1 MKAISVRGAPGM
13 CPSQV
18 RAIGMLILGILLLPG
33 CNAINPLCGSARPSP
48 VLTSIAPTSVS
59 LAEVQKTFQLTITGS
74 HFVSASV
81 IVVNGIKVT
90 TNIPSSTQLTGIV
103 GTAVISTTGTY
114 KVYVSTPAG
123 NSGNLGCSS
132 GGNSSNVTLTVN

>member
-1 MKAISVRGAPGM
+1 M
-13 CPSQV
+13 CSSQV
-18 RAIGMLILGILLLPG
+18 CAIGTLILGILLLPG

-59 LAEVQKTFQLTITGS
+59 FAEVQKTFQLSVTGS

-81 IVVNGIKVT
+81 IVVNGIQVS
-90 TNIPSSTQLTGIV
+90 TNIPSSTQLS
-103 GTAVISTTGTY
+103 GTVSTAAIPTTGTY

-123 NSGNLGCSS
+123 NSGNLGCTS
-132 GGNSSNVTLTVN
+132 GGKSSSVTLTVN

>member
-1 MKAISVRGAPGM
+1 M
-13 CPSQV
+13 CSAQV
-18 RAIGMLILGILLLPG
+18 RSIGTLILGILLLPG

-59 LAEVQKTFQLTITGS
+59 FADVQKTFQLTVTGS

-81 IVVNGIKVT
+81 IVVNGIKVS
-90 TNIPSSTQLTGIV
+90 TNIPSSTQLSGTV
-103 GTAVISTTGTY
+103 GTAAIPTTGTY

-123 NSGNLGCSS
+123 NSGDLGCSS
-132 GGNSSNVTLTVN
+132 GGNSSSVTLTVN